1 MLSFF
6 SGWSWKMAWRDARSN
21 KKRLFIYISA
31 IIIGVAAQVA
41 ITSFRDSLN
50 ETINNQSKELLGADL
65 EVETEQPFPD
75 TLRSYFD
82 ELGGEQATI
91 TEFPSMALFPK
102 GGQTRLSNIRA
113 LKGNFPFYG
122 TLETDPVSALQQFKT
137 DTSPSALVDQTL
149 MTQFNLSV
157 GDSIKV
163 GQVTLPISGAVT
175 KVPGETAAASMI
187 GPRIFIPH
195 SMLDSTKL
203 VQQGSRIEYKRYF
216 KFEDDREIA
225 PIESKLDSLEES
237 LAMDIDIE
245 TIEERQEELGE
256 AVGNL
261 GKFLNLVGFIALLLG
276 GIGVASSI
284 HVYINQKISTAS
296 VLRCFGASSNQTM
309 SIFLIQAIVL
319 GFLGAL
325 VGTLMG
331 VGIQYL
337 LPTLVSDFLPVDI
350 ELTISWLAIGLG
362 LFTGTGVAL
371 VFALLPLLALRKASP
386 LYALRTLEESITQ
399 LLSQKVKW
407 TTYGLIALTVFG
419 YATLLTE
426 SWRAGGL
433 FTLGMITAFGLLL
446 LTAQLLMKTVKR
458 YFPSH
463 WTYVWR
469 QGLANLYRPHN
480 QTATLMLSLG
490 LGMLL
495 VSTLY
500 FSQDMLM
507 EELDFA
513 TRDDAPNL
521 IFFDIQSDQNEGLNN
536 LLEEQDLPI
545 LQNVPMVTMR
555 LDSLRG
561 RSIEAVDEDT
571 TTEVRGWALRR
582 EYRST
587 YRDSLIDSETLLEG
601 EWVGTADPSEG
612 PVPVSAAQEIAED
625 LQLEIGDSLTF
636 DVQGVPISAYVGS
649 IRKVDFQ
656 RVQPNFFMLFPTG
669 VLEAAPQ
676 IFVTITRTADAQGSA
691 RAQQAVVQEYP
702 NVSAIDVSRIL
713 ETINQ
718 FVNKISLA
726 IQFMA
731 LFSIITGLI
740 VLGSSVA
747 TSRFQRVKESVL
759 LRTIGASRKQIIQIL
774 AVEYLFLG
782 VLSALTGLILSV
794 GAAWLLG
801 YFYFDI
807 TFVPNGWVIV
817 GGTVLVTALTILIGM
832 INSRSI
838 LNKTP
843 IEVLRAETT

>member
-1 MLSFF
+1 MSSFF
-6 SGWSWKMAWRDARSN
+6 SKWSWKMAWRDARSN
-21 KKRLFIYISA
+21 KKRLFVYISA

-50 ETINNQSKELLGADL
+50 NTINNQSKELLGADL
-65 EVETEQPFPD
+65 EIETEQLPPD
-75 TLRSYFD
+75 TLTAYFD
-82 ELGGEQATI
+82 TLGGEQSTI
-91 TEFPSMALFPK
+91 TEFPSMVLFPK
-102 GGQTRLSNIRA
+102 TGNTRLSNVRA
-113 LKGNFPFYG
+113 LEGNFPFYG
-122 TLETDPVSALQQFKT
+122 QLETNPAGAASTFKD
-137 DTSPSALVDQTL
+137 DTTALVDQSML
-149 MTQFNLSV
+149 TQFGIEV

-163 GQVTLPISGAVT
+163 GQVTFRISGAIT
-175 KVPGETAAASMI
+175 KVPGEAAAASMI
-187 GPRIFIPH
+187 GPRVFIPAT
-195 SMLDSTKL
+195 MLDSTNL
-203 VQQGSRIEYKRYF
+203 IQRGSRVEYKQYF
-216 KFEDDREIA
+216 KFTDNREMSA
-225 PIESKLDSLEES
+225 IESDLDSMEED
-237 LAMDIDIE
+237 LGIDIDIE
-245 TIEERQEELGE
+245 TVEERREEIGE

-325 VGTLMG
+325 TGTLMG
-331 VGIQYL
+331 IGIQYM
-337 LPTLVSDFLPVDI
+337 LPGLVSDFLPVNV
-350 ELTISWLAIGLG
+350 ELTISWLSIGLG

-386 LYALRTLEESITQ
+386 LYALRTMTDSITS
-399 LLSQKVKW
+399 LLSNKTKA
-407 TTYGLIALTVFG
+407 TIYIAVAVTVMG
-419 YATLLTE
+419 YATILTGD
-426 SWRAGGL
+426 WQVGGL
-433 FTLGMITAFGLLL
+433 FTVGMILAFGLLL
-446 LTAQLLMKTVKR
+446 LVAQALMKLVR
-458 YFPSH
+458 RFFPSH
-463 WTYVWR
+463 WQYVWR

-507 EELDFA
+507 EELEFA

-521 IFFDIQSDQNEGLNN
+521 ILFDIQPDQNEGINQI
-536 LLEEQDLPI
+536 LEEKGSPV

-561 RSIEAVDEDT
+561 RSTQAIDEDT
-571 TTEVRGWALRR
+571 TNNVRDWALQR

-587 YRDSLIDSETLLEG
+587 YRDSLISSETLVKG
-601 EWVGTADPSEG
+601 EWIGQVPDTGR
-612 PVPVSAAQEIAED
+612 VPVSAAQEISRD
-625 LQLEIGDSLTF
+625 LNLEIGDSLTF
-636 DVQGVPISAYVGS
+636 DVQGVPVEAYVAS
-649 IRKVDFQ
+649 VREVDFQ

-669 VLEAAPQ
+669 VLEPAPQ
-676 IFVTITRTADAQGSA
+676 IYVTVTRAPSEEISADV
-691 RAQQAVVQEYP
+691 QQAVVQQYP

-718 FVNKISLA
+718 FIDKISFA

-740 VLGSSVA
+740 VLASSVA
-747 TSRFQRVKESVL
+747 TSRFQRIKESVL
-759 LRTIGASRKQIIQIL
+759 LRTLGASKKQIIKIL
-774 AVEYLFLG
+774 SVEYLFLG
-782 VLSALTGLILSV
+782 ILSALTGLILSV
-794 GAAWLLG
+794 GATWLLG

-807 TFVPNGWVIV
+807 TFTPNLWVIV
-817 GGTVLVTALTILIGM
+817 LGTIVVTGLTILIGM
-832 INSRSI
+832 LNSRSVYK
-838 LNKTP
+838 KTP
-843 IEVLRAETT
+843 LEVLRSEAI